1 VLAVWCRSISLLPES
16 RVLALQNAK
25 VKSKELAGEIFTSTH
40 EFLYLISVRAS
51 QIGRSLFYTMSLLSG
66 EVEGSR
72 REASGC
78 SALLSLM
85 R

>member
-1 VLAVWCRSISLLPES
+1 VVPQHLVRLPES

-25 VKSKELAGEIFTSTH
+25 VKSKESAGKIFTSTH

-51 QIGRSLFYTMSLLSG
+51 QIGRSLLFYTMSLLSS
-66 EVEGSR
+66 EVEGNR

-78 SALLSLM
+78 SALLVLAL